1 MSTSNSTAFDDVKAL
16 NLSAKDLLAKYGRQA
31 VEARKTEFKDPE
43 VKNRV
48 GELTDLIERD
58 LRDLDLQV
66 KTVEKT
72 HASWPAV
79 PKRGSH
85 YTKALLVGGQYVEI
99 VENTNSTVGV
109 AAFELVEL
117 MNNRNIDATEQL
129 AGTQPSSQP

>member
-31 VEARKTEFKDPE
+31 VEARKTEFSDPE
-43 VKNRV
+43 VKGRV
-48 GELTDLIERD
+48 SELTDLIERD
-58 LRDLDLQV
+58 IRDLDLQV
-66 KTVEKT
+66 KSVEKI
-72 HASWPAV
+72 HASWPSV

-85 YTKALLVGGQYVEI
+85 YTKALQVGGQYVEI

-117 MNNRNIDATEQL
+117 MNNRNIAATEQS
-129 AGTQPSSQP
+129 ANQQPSI

>member
-31 VEARKTEFKDPE
+31 VEARKTEFNDPE
-43 VKNRV
+43 VKGRV
-48 GELTDLIERD
+48 TELTDLIDRD
-58 LRDLDLQV
+58 VRELDLQV
-66 KTVEKT
+66 KAVEKT
-72 HASWPAV
+72 HASWPSV

-99 VENTNSTVGV
+99 MENVNSTVGI

-117 MNNRNIDATEQL
+117 MNNQNIVATEQSANL
-129 AGTQPSSQP
+129 QPSI